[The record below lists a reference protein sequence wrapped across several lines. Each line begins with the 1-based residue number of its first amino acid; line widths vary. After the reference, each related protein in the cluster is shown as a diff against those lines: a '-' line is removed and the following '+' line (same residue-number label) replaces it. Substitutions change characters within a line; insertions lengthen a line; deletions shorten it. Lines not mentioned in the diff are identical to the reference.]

1 MSVVFALA
9 TPPAKSA
16 ICVFRV
22 SGSGCFDGLSRLIK
36 GSEYDFGSFHLKS
49 FFGVDG
55 LVDKAGLVVFKGPNS
70 YTGEDSFE
78 VYAHGSL
85 AVMSAFVKA
94 FEGVGFEEAAGG
106 EFTKRAF
113 LNNKISLH
121 EAESIADLIDAVDEK
136 EVRLVGRSL
145 FGELSKNIVTLAES
159 IDLLRVRVEAEIDFS
174 DEGNE
179 YLDEGLLSDLLVV
192 KNNVTSFVGGC
203 VNKKGY
209 YQKNNVL
216 LVGPVNSGKSSVFN
230 RLLGFERAIV
240 SDVPGTTRDIVSSE
254 LFYESNS
261 FSVFDSAG
269 LRDTDDFIEGVGIKN
284 TLKEIKNAD
293 LIVGIFEV
301 YNKDMIDRFKKLSK
315 GNRFVCIQNKIDI
328 NSKEESFFDCC
339 VSAKTGDGFEG
350 LKQIIVNFFN
360 SGIGVKQEKHKYL
373 IRERHENIFNGVL
386 LNLNSACEGL
396 EQNNS
401 LELVA
406 EDLKNARSGF
416 DELVGKKFSDS
427 LLGDIFSSY
436 CIGK

>member
-16 ICVFRV
+16 ICIFRV
-22 SGSGCFDGLSRLIK
+22 SGAGCLDGLSKIIK
-36 GSEYDFGSFHLKS
+36 GSEYGFGTFHLKS
-49 FFGVDG
+49 FFGSGG
-55 LVDKAGLVVFKGPNS
+55 LIDKAGLVVFKGPNS

-85 AVMSAFVKA
+85 AVMSSFVKA
-94 FEGVGFEEAAGG
+94 FKGVGFEEAVGG

-121 EAESIADLIDAVDEK
+121 EAEAVSDLINAVDEK

-145 FGELSKNIVTLAES
+145 FGDLSKDIVILSES

-179 YLDEGLLSDLLVV
+179 YFDDGLLNDLMVV
-192 KNNVTSFVGGC
+192 KNNVSSFVRGC
-203 VNKKGY
+203 VNRRNHN
-209 YQKNNVL
+209 QKNNIL

-240 SDVPGTTRDIVSSE
+240 SSVPGTTRDIVNGE

-269 LRDTDDFIEGVGIKN
+269 LRDTEDVIEGVGIEK
-284 TLKEIKNAD
+284 TLTEIKSAD
-293 LIVGIFEV
+293 LVIGVFEFYEKSV
-301 YNKDMIDRFKKLSK
+301 VDSFKNLSK
-315 GNRFVCIQNKIDI
+315 KNKFVCVQNKIDI
-328 NSKEESFFDCC
+328 NLKENNLFDCY
-339 VSAKTGDGFEG
+339 VSAKTGEGFDD
-350 LKQIIVNFFN
+350 LKEIIVTFF
-360 SGIGVKQEKHKYL
+360 SSCVKQDEHNYL
-373 IRERHENIFNGVL
+373 IRERHEDIFNNVL
-386 LNLNSACEGL
+386 INLGSACDGL